1 MAKTEQIG
9 KWMRNVL
16 YIIIVGL
23 IVSCNPNRR
32 DPAIVDL
39 NSCPSFNSD
48 SAYSYIEQQ
57 LEFGPRVPTTIG
69 HKLCGDFIVAQLNY
83 HGFQVMEQLDTV
95 VGYDKKPFPLRNII
109 GVINPSASRRIMLCA
124 HWDSRPFMD
133 QDTIN
138 VTDSLVGANDNASGV
153 SVLLEMARLMAKQPP
168 TIGVDLVFFDMEDQG
183 RPAYETASDPND
195 HGYCLGSIYWA
206 ENVPIKKPE
215 YGILVDMVGAKD
227 AIFALESISF
237 KEAKDVM
244 YKVWDM
250 GHQLGYTERF
260 QYNRTKPVYDDHKY
274 INEIAGI
281 PCIDIIDHDA
291 TTPSEFGKYW
301 HTHAD
306 NLDLIDRSTLKAVGQ
321 TLTQVVYNEPG
332 S

>member
-1 MAKTEQIG
+1 
-9 KWMRNVL
+9 MRNFLYLSAAVL
-16 YIIIVGL
+16 IIG
-23 IVSCNPNRR
+23 CNPNRR
-32 DPAIVDL
+32 DPAVVDL
-39 NSCPSFNSD
+39 AECPSFNAD
-48 SAYSYIEQQ
+48 SAYSYLEKQ

-69 HKLCGDFIVAQLNY
+69 HQQCGDYIASQLKTR
-83 HGFQVMEQLDTV
+83 GGLITEQVDTV
-95 VGYDKKPFPLRNII
+95 IGYDKKRLPLRNIM
-109 GVINPSASRRIMLCA
+109 GAINPSAKRRIMLCA

-133 QDTIN
+133 QDTVN

-153 SVLLEMARLMAKQPP
+153 SVLLEISRLLVEQPP
-168 TIGVDLVFFDMEDQG
+168 SIGVDLVFFDMEDQG

-195 HGYCLGSIYWA
+195 YGYCLGSIYWA
-206 ENVPIKKPE
+206 ENVPNEKPE

-237 KEAKDVM
+237 NEAKEVL

-250 GHQLGYTERF
+250 GHQLGYTEHF
-260 QYNRTKPVYDDHKY
+260 QYNRTQAVYDDHKY
-274 INEIAGI
+274 INELAGI

-306 NLDLIDRSTLKAVGQ
+306 NLELIDRETLKAVGQ
-321 TLTQVVYNEPG
+321 TLTQLIYNEPG
-332 S
+332 L